1 MNNEHSLGYWCSR
14 IGQQYFLLLSD
25 RLRHLGLDRWYFA
38 LVVSSEAE
46 GRISQQEL
54 ADALHQDKVTITR
67 AIDHLCERGFVKRE
81 VCPNDRRK
89 HHLKL
94 LPKAEAAVIEIKA
107 AYAAINRTALK
118 GMPAVERRQMTE
130 QLRNTL
136 GNLSQAVEKIPVAP
150 KKQRPS

>member
-1 MNNEHSLGYWCSR
+1 MYNEDSLGYWCSR
-14 IGQQYFLLLSD
+14 IGQQYFVLLTD
-25 RLRHLGLDRWYFA
+25 RLRHLGLERWYFA
-38 LVVSSEAE
+38 LVVISEAD

-54 ADALHQDKVTITR
+54 ADALQQDKVTMTR
-67 AIDHLCERGFVKRE
+67 AIDHLCERGFVRRD

-118 GMPAVERRQMTE
+118 GYSATERKELME
-130 QLRNTL
+130 KLRGTL
-136 GNLSQAVEKIPVAP
+136 GTLHQAVDKLPTT
-150 KKQRPS
+150 KKK

>member
-1 MNNEHSLGYWCSR
+1 MDNEHSLGYWCSR
-14 IGQQYFLLLSD
+14 IGQQYFLLLSE

-38 LVVSSEAE
+38 LVVISEAD
-46 GRISQQEL
+46 GPISQQEL
-54 ADALHQDKVTITR
+54 ADALQQDKVTMTR

-81 VCPNDRRK
+81 ACPNDRRK

-107 AYAAINRTALK
+107 AYTAINRTALK
-118 GMPAVERRQMTE
+118 GMSASERRQLME

-136 GNLSQAVEKIPVAP
+136 GTLHQAADKIPAVTRN
-150 KKQRPS
+150 KRLS